1 MTANTTTQDIPSSKL
16 RPHFNIASGNIL
28 GSCYFLFASLIGLVR
43 SSAYT
48 HTYKATDVEIVKT
61 GIKWHKS
68 RAHKWAIAI
77 DGRDAAKKEFSNEA
91 NLGPIIKANQASPA
105 CHGWVSGVM
114 NIAGSKGR
122 TLRVIRL
129 MQDYFMRFSAAKE
142 KKIGHGC

>member
-68 RAHKWAIAI
+68 RALKWAIAI
-77 DGRDAAKKEFSNEA
+77 DGRDAAKKRIFKRGKS
-91 NLGPIIKANQASPA
+91 GSYPIIKANQAIPA
-105 CHGWVSGVM
+105 CHGIWGNEYSG
-114 NIAGSKGR
+114 
-122 TLRVIRL
+122 
-129 MQDYFMRFSAAKE
+129 E
-142 KKIGHGC
+142 

>member
-1 MTANTTTQDIPSSKL
+1 MAEMQP
-16 RPHFNIASGNIL
+16 
-28 GSCYFLFASLIGLVR
+28 
-43 SSAYT
+43 
-48 HTYKATDVEIVKT
+48 
-61 GIKWHKS
+61 
-68 RAHKWAIAI
+68 
-77 DGRDAAKKEFSNEA
+77 KKEFSNEA
-91 NLGPIIKANQASPA
+91 NLGPIIKANQASPT